1 MIKRNKIF
9 PYILLLMTAAMSL
22 STACRRE
29 RILGKDEVANI
40 MFEIFLADE
49 YAKTYNTVNKA
60 ADSILLY
67 QHVFDKHGCTLE
79 DYQRSIKH
87 YLSDEKAYSYILE
100 TATSIA
106 REASKA
112 AAKEMNEEKPSL
124 YFPVPFKY
132 PSRTGNVDDWWNKDF
147 RGERITLDKFYREL
161 KNIMV
166 KDDKTG
172 GPKKKHDMEAK
183 FEIAE

>member
-1 MIKRNKIF
+1 
-9 PYILLLMTAAMSL
+9 
-22 STACRRE
+22 
-29 RILGKDEVANI
+29 
-40 MFEIFLADE
+40 
-49 YAKTYNTVNKA
+49 
-60 ADSILLY
+60 
-67 QHVFDKHGCTLE
+67 
-79 DYQRSIKH
+79 
-87 YLSDEKAYSYILE
+87 
-100 TATSIA
+100 
-106 REASKA
+106 
-112 AAKEMNEEKPSL
+112 MNEEKPAL

-161 KNIMV
+161 KKIMV